1 MLLSSN
7 NGNKTF
13 KTFKSVENF
22 NFCVIMA
29 VMTSTVYSEMISP
42 KQFGQVIGMSESS
55 LKRWIDSGHLQVTR
69 TIGGH
74 RRISVKEA
82 LRFIRTR
89 SLEVKDSSPLKLS
102 VNTDSFSTDDCN
114 SLFLHYLK
122 EGMSEDARQLLFNEF
137 IKGAT
142 IAELGDDAIRPALDT
157 LSLEG
162 NEPENIFIEHRATQI
177 CIQSIQF
184 LHELVAPDK
193 TLFNAVGGAISAD
206 IYALPSMLVAAV
218 IEENYGTAVNLG
230 PNTPFDVFRSA
241 SVLLDKKEQ
250 PDLVWVSISQLD
262 NPVEI
267 SKELS
272 IFAHECNENKIP
284 LLVGGRSVNGLI
296 LDPQLNLTLHTSL
309 KDIDLELLF
318 SSTDILL

>member
-1 MLLSSN
+1 MIVMPSS
-7 NGNKTF
+7 
-13 KTFKSVENF
+13 
-22 NFCVIMA
+22 I
-29 VMTSTVYSEMISP
+29 YSQMISP

-89 SLEVKDSSPLKLS
+89 SLKIKDSSLLNIP
-102 VNTDSFSTDDCN
+102 VNTDSISTDNCN
-114 SLFLHYLK
+114 TLFLHYLK
-122 EGMSEDARQLLFNEF
+122 EGMSEDAKQLLFNEF

-142 IAELGDDAIRPALDT
+142 IAELGDDAIKPALQT
-157 LSLEG
+157 IALEG
-162 NEPENIFIEHRATQI
+162 NSPETILIEHRATQI
-177 CIQSIQF
+177 CIQIVHF
-184 LHELVAPDK
+184 LNELVASDK
-193 TLFNAVGGAISAD
+193 TIFNAVGGAVSAD
-206 IYALPSMLVAAV
+206 VYTLPSMLVAAV
-218 IEENYGTAVNLG
+218 LEENNGTAVNLG
-230 PNTPFDVFRSA
+230 PNTPFDVFRKA
-241 SVLLDKKEQ
+241 SVLLDKKKQ

-272 IFAHECNENKIP
+272 IFAHECNENKIV
-284 LLVGGRSVNGLI
+284 LLVGGRSVNKLI

-309 KDIDLELLF
+309 KDIDLKLLF
-318 SSTDILL
+318 SSTDIL